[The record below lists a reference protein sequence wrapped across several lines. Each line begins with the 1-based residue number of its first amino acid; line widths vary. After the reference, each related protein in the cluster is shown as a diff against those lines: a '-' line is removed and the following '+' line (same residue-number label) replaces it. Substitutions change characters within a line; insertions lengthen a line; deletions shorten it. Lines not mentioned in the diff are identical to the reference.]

1 MLTSSARLSPRTHR
15 AAGTARARRA
25 HPAPYAALPA
35 ALLLACA
42 GLTACSDGDGDG
54 GAVGGDVAEL
64 HGEVLAE
71 HPWDAS
77 SFTQGLEVM
86 PEGDLLVST
95 GLEGRSRAYRAPVDG
110 GRATADVQLP
120 DDWFGEGITRH
131 DDTVWQ
137 LTWHNGIAAKRD
149 ATTLAQ
155 TGEARY
161 DGEGWG
167 LCSNGERLVMSDGS
181 DRLTFRDPSTFAETG
196 HVDVTLDGKPVDQ
209 LNELDCSGGV
219 VWANL
224 WQSDRIVRINTAT
237 GAVTGV
243 LDIDLPAGDRPGAD
257 VLNGIAAVPGTTDRF
272 YLTGKL
278 WDTLYEVRISG

>member
-1 MLTSSARLSPRTHR
+1 MGCMVSSWAR
-15 AAGTARARRA
+15 GARAV
-25 HPAPYAALPA
+25 LCVVVPA
-35 ALLLACA
+35 ALLVS
-42 GLTACSDGDGDG
+42 CSGGGDG
-54 GAVGGDVAEL
+54 GNNSNGGEAASSPDVAEL
-64 HGEVLAE
+64 HGEVIAE
-71 HPWDAS
+71 HPWNS
-77 SFTQGLEVM
+77 TSFTQGLEVM

-95 GLEGRSRAYRAPVDG
+95 GLEGRSRAYRTPVDG
-110 GRATADVQLP
+110 GSPTADVRLP

-131 DDTVWQ
+131 NDTVWQ
-137 LTWHNGIAAKRD
+137 LTWKNGIAARRD

-155 TGEARY
+155 TGEASY

-181 DRLTFRDPSTFAETG
+181 DRLTFRDPDTLDETG
-196 HVDVTLDGKPVDQ
+196 HVDVTLDGSPVDQ

-224 WQSDRIVRINTAT
+224 WQSDRIVRINPAT
-237 GAVTGV
+237 GSVTGV
-243 LDIDLPAGDRPGAD
+243 LDIHLPAADRPGAD

-278 WDTLYEVRISG
+278 WDRLYEVRVGD